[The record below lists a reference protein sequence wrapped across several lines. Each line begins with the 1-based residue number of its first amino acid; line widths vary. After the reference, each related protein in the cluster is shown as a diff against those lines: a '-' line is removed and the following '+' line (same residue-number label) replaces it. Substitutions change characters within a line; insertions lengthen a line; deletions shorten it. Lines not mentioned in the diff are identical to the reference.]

1 MLLMMGDK
9 FTPRSLPNLDL
20 WLSLDGVGLADGD
33 MISSFPDISGNG
45 RHAVQATDDLKPLF
59 KTNILGGRPVARFDG
74 TNDIMLTSSFL
85 GAGHNTAFTIY
96 WVAPSR
102 QVHLKVLASNAGS
115 KLYIGEASGQIGDV
129 IVNTSGLS
137 TTQKAT
143 SFPIGLSRLT
153 DPYWSKPQNVYG
165 FSYNGSTVIRSVN
178 GLTTSYAATGN
189 LGMSGE
195 LTLGNL
201 STGGGY
207 FWNGDLSEM
216 IIYNQAHTASQIRQ
230 VSAYL
235 GGKFG
240 IAQNFSH
247 WCFVGDSR
255 TDGIG
260 SASGKGYVGLLKDQ
274 CANPATLIY
283 NHGASST
290 TVANWIANT
299 PIDQLAA
306 FLNESHSDI
315 CVVWGGVNDF
325 ALNGSDAAAIYAL
338 LETLCTAKKALGYNK
353 VYVCTEI
360 DAQYTTP
367 AYDAWHATVYP
378 ALNVLLRADY
388 SWCDGLID
396 LGADAR
402 LQDATN
408 TTYFNDKLH
417 LKDAGYA
424 VVAGLVKAK
433 IDAG

>member
-1 MLLMMGDK
+1 
-9 FTPRSLPNLDL
+9 
-20 WLSLDGVGLADGD
+20 
-33 MISSFPDISGNG
+33 MIASFPDISGNG
-45 RHAVQATDDLKPLF
+45 RHAVQVTDDLKPLF

-74 TNDIMLTSSFL
+74 ANDLLLTPSFL

-96 WVAPSR
+96 WVAPTR
-102 QVHLKVLASNAGS
+102 QVALKVLASNAGA

-129 IVNTSGLS
+129 IVNTSAL
-137 TTQKAT
+137 TTVQKAT
-143 SFPIGLSRLT
+143 SFPISLSRLT

-189 LGMSGE
+189 LGLSGE

-201 STGGGY
+201 NTGGGY
-207 FWNGDLSEM
+207 FWNGDLAEM
-216 IIYNQAHTASQIRQ
+216 IVYNKAHTANQIKQ
-230 VSAYL
+230 VSKYL
-235 GGKFG
+235 GNKFN
-240 IAQNFSH
+240 ISQNYSH

-255 TDGIG
+255 TDGIR

-274 CANPATLIY
+274 YANPGILIY

-299 PIDQLAA
+299 PIDQNAA

-315 CVVWGGVNDF
+315 CVVWGGVNDYS
-325 ALNGSDAAAIYAL
+325 ANGSDAAAIYAL
-338 LETLCTAKKALGYNK
+338 LQTLCAAKKTLGYNK

-367 AYDAWHATVYP
+367 AFDAWHATVYQ
-378 ALNVLLRADY
+378 ALNVLLRADH

-396 LGADAR
+396 LGANAN

-408 TTYFNDKLH
+408 VTYFAGKLH
-417 LKDAGYA
+417 LTDAGYA